1 MTETVIGVD
10 GCPGGWIA
18 VIWGKTPAHRLCP
31 AFNDVLALEGKVIA
45 VDMPIGFPET
55 HGRSFDSEV
64 RKVLGPRRSS
74 VFPVPSRAA
83 VMCADYREACRIN
96 RANSEPPKS
105 IGKQCFNLFPK
116 MREID
121 ALLREAP
128 LQHRVFEAHPEV
140 AFWAMNGRR
149 PLNDPKKQNSKPF
162 NPGIALRRKLL
173 ALSGFPLAKLPPL
186 AYLKREVAI
195 DDLIDACACAW
206 VARRIL
212 RGENLRFS
220 GEPEMDR
227 YNLRMELNA

>member
-1 MTETVIGVD
+1 LAETVIGVD

-18 VIWGKTPAHRLCP
+18 VIWGRTLAHRLCP
-31 AFNDVLALEGKVIA
+31 TFSDVLALDGRIIA
-45 VDMPIGFPET
+45 VDMPIGFPEK

-83 VMCADYREACRIN
+83 VMCEDYRHACSTN
-96 RANSEPPKS
+96 RANSDPPKAV
-105 IGKQCFNLFPK
+105 GKQCFNLFAK

-121 ALLREAP
+121 ILLRKAP

-149 PLNDPKKQNSKPF
+149 PVKHPKKQGGRPF
-162 NPGIALRRKLL
+162 KAGIALRRRLL
-173 ALSGFPLAKLPPL
+173 AASGFPLATLPTL

-212 RGENLRFS
+212 RGEHLRFS
-220 GEPEMDR
+220 GEPGTDQ
-227 YNLRMELNA
+227 YNLRMEINA